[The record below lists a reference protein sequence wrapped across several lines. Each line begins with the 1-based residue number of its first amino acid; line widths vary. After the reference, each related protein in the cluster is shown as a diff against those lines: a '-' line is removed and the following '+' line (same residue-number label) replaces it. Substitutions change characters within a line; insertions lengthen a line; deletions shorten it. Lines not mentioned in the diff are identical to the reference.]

1 MTQYLHD
8 YFTAHAERAITCMKE
23 SQQAQS
29 FYRRLHT
36 RLERGEDLTAEVPE
50 IARVGS
56 AGAVDVVK
64 KAIAEYEKKFQT
76 AWVLPTTIQ
85 SQGKEHIKMHSEAYE
100 ILPRVTHTFSFS
112 SAAGKVTVRTVTAG
126 ENLSIEFETPKNK
139 MAAATAMNELEKAIT
154 YGLLAST

>member
-56 AGAVDVVK
+56 AGAVEVVK
-64 KAIAEYEKKFQT
+64 KALAEYEKKFKV
-76 AWVLPTTIQ
+76 AWDLPTTIQ
-85 SQGKEHIKMHSEAYE
+85 SQGKEHFKMHSEAYE
-100 ILPRVTHTFSFS
+100 ILPRVTHTFSFI
-112 SAAGKVTVRTVTAG
+112 SAAGKVTVRTKTAG
-126 ENLSIEFETPKNK
+126 ENISIEFDTPKNK
-139 MAAATAMNELEKAIT
+139 MAAATAMNELEKVIT

>member
-8 YFTAHAERAITCMKE
+8 YFTAHGERAITCMKE

-36 RLERGEDLTAEVPE
+36 RLERGEDLSTEVPE
-50 IARVGS
+50 IARVGIN
-56 AGAVDVVK
+56 AALEVVK
-64 KAIAEYEKKFQT
+64 NAIAEYEKKFQT
-76 AWVLPTTIQ
+76 AWVLPPAIQ
-85 SQGKEHIKMHSEAYE
+85 SQGKEHLKMHSEAYE
-100 ILPRVTHTFSFS
+100 ILPRITHTFSFS
-112 SAAGKVTVRTVTAG
+112 SAAGKVTVRTETAG
-126 ENLSIEFETPKNK
+126 ENISIEFETPKNK

>member
-36 RLERGEDLTAEVPE
+36 RLERGDDLTAEVPE
-50 IARVGS
+50 IARVSS
-56 AGAVDVVK
+56 AGAVEVVK
-64 KAIAEYEKKFQT
+64 KALAEYEKNFKE
-76 AWVLPTTIQ
+76 AWDLPPTIQ

-154 YGLLAST
+154 YGLLAAK

>member
-1 MTQYLHD
+1 MTQYIHD

-56 AGAVDVVK
+56 AGAVEVVK
-64 KAIAEYEKKFQT
+64 KALGEYEKKFKA
-76 AWVLPTTIQ
+76 AWDLPPTIQ

-112 SAAGKVTVRTVTAG
+112 SAAGKVTVRTKTAG

-139 MAAATAMNELEKAIT
+139 MAAVTAMNELEKAIT

>member
-56 AGAVDVVK
+56 AGAVEVVK
-64 KAIAEYEKKFQT
+64 KALAEYEKNFKE
-76 AWVLPTTIQ
+76 AWDLPPTIQ